1 MCGIRTAVLMVLSVH
16 VCATAVVFV
25 FFWWRNVAERPRDFE
40 SLHFFG
46 SPDATLLSAISPSP
60 TAWHPAK
67 SWTTVSRLRGHL
79 HKRQAGALGLRCKCT
94 PQRKRKLHLEQHHS
108 FIHSLQ
114 LFEPLSTNRCRLKP
128 CNTTDKTLILLEEPT
143 RATIARTFAQNH
155 RSRVGVQFT
164 LKVSLIRQ

>member
-1 MCGIRTAVLMVLSVH
+1 M
-16 VCATAVVFV
+16 
-25 FFWWRNVAERPRDFE
+25 
-40 SLHFFG
+40 
-46 SPDATLLSAISPSP
+46 
-60 TAWHPAK
+60 
-67 SWTTVSRLRGHL
+67 
-79 HKRQAGALGLRCKCT
+79 RCKCT

-164 LKVSLIRQ
+164 LKVSLILPTVISDLSHHLSEMHCFKTDAKQRARPLCFLNLGLLTRDGSTPAVVSKQHVMSAVVIIISFFFKSKHCLPESIRSFLLDFI